1 MRAEGIVPEEV
12 KEEPKP
18 KEYSRE
24 DYEQYHKFA
33 EEINN
38 LFAEIILR
46 QMNAEEDPALE
57 AGEDPDRMMI
67 QQKVPDE
74 KQE

>member
-1 MRAEGIVPEEV
+1 MRAEGIDPEEL

-24 DYEQYHKFA
+24 EYEQYHKFA

-46 QMNAEEDPALE
+46 QMNAEEDPVLE
-57 AGEDPDRMMI
+57 VVEDPDKMMI
-67 QQKVPDE
+67 QQRVPDE
-74 KQE
+74 